1 MKLNLA
7 GHKVIIT
14 AGAGGIGKAAV
25 QAFLDEGAKVFI
37 CDIDP
42 DALDA
47 VSAERPEVGTCICDV
62 SDEASVDA
70 MIEVAVKWLGGLDCL
85 VNNAGS
91 TGPTKPT
98 GDIASDEW
106 SKCVDINL
114 TGTFYCTNR
123 ALPYL
128 KESNNP
134 SIISLSSAAGRV
146 GYPNKSPYVAAKW
159 GIIGLMKTV
168 SIEYG
173 EYGIRCNSVLPGP
186 VDNARMK
193 AVIAEKALLANISP
207 QEQADKYLSLASIK
221 KFVTSEEVADLIVF
235 LSSERARSISGQ
247 AVGIDGDLQ
256 ALV

>member
-7 GHKVIIT
+7 GLKVIIT
-14 AGAGGIGKAAV
+14 AGAGGIGKATV
-25 QAFLDEGAKVFI
+25 QSFLDEGAKVFI
-37 CDIDP
+37 CDINQ
-42 DALDA
+42 DALDE
-47 VSAERPEVGTCICDV
+47 VMAERPEVGSCICDV
-62 SDEASVDA
+62 SDEASVNE
-70 MIEVAVKWLGGLDCL
+70 MIKTGVKWLGGLDCL

-114 TGTFYCTNR
+114 TGTFYCTNQ
-123 ALPYL
+123 ALPFL
-128 KESNNP
+128 KKSSNP

-159 GIIGLMKTV
+159 GIVGLMKTV

-173 EYGIRCNSVLPGP
+173 DDGIRCNSVLPGP
-186 VDNARMK
+186 VDNPRMK
-193 AVIAEKALLANISP
+193 AVIAEKARLAGITP

-221 KFVTSEEVADLIVF
+221 KFVTCEEVADLIVF
-235 LSSERARSISGQ
+235 LSSRRARSISGQ
-247 AVGIDGDLQ
+247 AIGIDGDLQ

>member
-1 MKLNLA
+1 MKLNLE
-7 GHKVIIT
+7 GLRVIIT
-14 AGAGGIGKAAV
+14 AGAGGIGKAAA
-25 QAFLDEGAKVFI
+25 QAFLDEGARVFI
-37 CDIDP
+37 CDIDQ
-42 DALDA
+42 DALDLVA
-47 VSAERPEVGTCICDV
+47 SEQPEIGTCICDV

-70 MIEVAVKWLGGLDCL
+70 MIENGVKWLGGLDCL

-91 TGPTKPT
+91 TGPTKRT
-98 GDIASDEW
+98 GDVASSEW
-106 SKCVDINL
+106 LSCVDINL

-128 KESNNP
+128 KESDSA
-134 SIISLSSAAGRV
+134 SIISMSSAAGRV

-159 GIIGLMKTV
+159 GIVGFMKTV

-173 EYGIRCNSVLPGP
+173 DQGIRCNSVLPGP

-193 AVIAEKALLANISP
+193 EVIAEKARLAGISP
-207 QEQADKYLSLASIK
+207 QEQADRYLALASIK
-221 KFVTSEEVADLIVF
+221 KFVTPEEVADLIVF

-247 AVGIDGDLQ
+247 AIGIDGDLQ